1 VGETATDH
9 IQPTHRISLYFPKDF
24 KMSTFACMALGY
36 GIFSVTI
43 KVLIILGVIKL
54 YKTRQKKRKGLA
66 FLAETPQR

>member
-1 VGETATDH
+1 
-9 IQPTHRISLYFPKDF
+9 
-24 KMSTFACMALGY
+24 MSTFACMALGY

-66 FLAETPQR
+66 FLAETSQG